1 MTESALPGRITRG
14 DATAVFEAF
23 GNGGRAVLQHS
34 RVAQGA
40 PADDVGSRGSIRPFS
55 GSPWDGAAFC
65 ADDWHVILIADI
77 EGGDR
82 SFRRQDAER
91 IMDGLTVSFT
101 LDGNPLE
108 TTRTAIRRF
117 LDPAGFELEEG
128 YYFQQGRV
136 MAPTDL
142 SVGQHRLTVD
152 ISDSAG
158 QQNFHDAITFTI
170 DASGT
175 GACTAS

>member
-1 MTESALPGRITRG
+1 MTSSEGPRRITRG

-55 GSPWDGAAFC
+55 GTPWDGAAFC

-77 EGGDR
+77 EGGDS
-82 SFRRQDAER
+82 SFSHQDAER
-91 IMDGLTVSFT
+91 IMQGLTVNFR
-101 LDGNPLE
+101 LDGSPLE
-108 TTRTAIRRF
+108 TSRTAIRRF
-117 LDPAGFELEEG
+117 LDPSGFNLDVA
-128 YYFQQGRV
+128 YYFQQGRI

-142 SVGQHRLTVD
+142 SVGPHRLEVNV
-152 ISDSAG
+152 SDSAG
-158 QQNFHDAITFTI
+158 QQDFHDEITFTI
-170 DASGT
+170 DASET
-175 GACTAS
+175 GACTAG